1 LHTTV
6 IGPGGGP
13 LEVQIRTRDMHERAE
28 YGIAAHWRY
37 KEGEDAESLPW
48 IADMR
53 FLQDEYEDPNEFL
66 AGLKLDLY
74 QEEVFILT
82 PKGEVKTLPRGA
94 TPVDFAY
101 SVHTEVGHR
110 CMGAKV
116 NGRLVPLDTRLE
128 SGDIVEIVTSKA
140 QDAGPSRDWLSYV
153 RTSRARAKIRQW
165 FGKERR
171 VAALEKGREA
181 VNVLLRKEGLG
192 LHANRRDE
200 LLKEVADRM
209 GQRDLD
215 SLFIAVGE
223 GGVAASTVVARLARL
238 ARPEEEEAAEAKLPE
253 LPPVRPRSDSG
264 VGIIVEGLEDVWV
277 RVARCCA
284 PVPGDDIVGFV
295 TVGRGV
301 SVHRSDCTNIA
312 ALGEERM
319 IDVSWAPDRVG
330 HFSVWIQIEA
340 LDRPRMLR
348 DVTECISEVGGDIRA
363 SSSSTSR
370 DRTAL
375 LRYEVELSDPG
386 QLDRLVLGLRD
397 IDGVY
402 DAYRL
407 VPQ

>member
-1 LHTTV
+1 
-6 IGPGGGP
+6 
-13 LEVQIRTRDMHERAE
+13 
-28 YGIAAHWRY
+28 
-37 KEGEDAESLPW
+37 
-48 IADMR
+48 
-53 FLQDEYEDPNEFL
+53 
-66 AGLKLDLY
+66 
-74 QEEVFILT
+74 
-82 PKGEVKTLPRGA
+82 
-94 TPVDFAY
+94 
-101 SVHTEVGHR
+101 
-110 CMGAKV
+110 
-116 NGRLVPLDTRLE
+116 
-128 SGDIVEIVTSKA
+128 
-140 QDAGPSRDWLSYV
+140 
-153 RTSRARAKIRQW
+153 
-165 FGKERR
+165 
-171 VAALEKGREA
+171 
-181 VNVLLRKEGLG
+181 
-192 LHANRRDE
+192 
-200 LLKEVADRM
+200 
-209 GQRDLD
+209 
-215 SLFIAVGE
+215 
-223 GGVAASTVVARLARL
+223 
-238 ARPEEEEAAEAKLPE
+238 
-253 LPPVRPRSDSG
+253 
-264 VGIIVEGLEDVWV
+264 VWV